1 MTLDLTRKEVEALSL
16 MARGLTAEEAGAKLG
31 ISRNT
36 VFYRL
41 HRARARNGGL
51 TTFALM
57 YELGRLVGREPE
69 PAAAQ
74 EAK

>member
-1 MTLDLTRKEVEALSL
+1 MKLDLTRKEVEALRL
-16 MARGLTAEEAGAKLG
+16 MARGLTAEEAGAELG
-31 ISRNT
+31 ISKNT

-57 YELGRLVGREPE
+57 YELGLMMGRVFV
-69 PAAAQ
+69 
-74 EAK
+74 AKMGA

>member
-1 MTLDLTRKEVEALSL
+1 MTLDLTRREVEALSL

-31 ISRNT
+31 ISKNT

-57 YELGRLVGREPE
+57 YQLGLMMGERRLP
-69 PAAAQ
+69 
-74 EAK
+74 